1 MIHIIF
7 TSEDKENS
15 VYGWEEF
22 PISDIHAPRDYS
34 KETLT

>member
-22 PISDIHAPRDYS
+22 PISDMPRDYS